1 MISLFCFSAT
11 KLLINFLIYDKQVFK
26 NISIVIHNIKDG
38 ILLLT
43 VISDYYCVS
52 YVFINLSIRVNAMAN
67 DNPDIPICRP
77 PCCEKCVCRHHK

>member
-43 VISDYYCVS
+43 VISGYT
-52 YVFINLSIRVNAMAN
+52 VFLTYLSIF
-67 DNPDIPICRP
+67 PFG
-77 PCCEKCVCRHHK
+77 